1 MELSIKQEIGKHM
14 IESFMGRELSDVEF
28 SIVIKSEYGKY
39 FDDPSLLRNAPRYVY
54 EKIKTLVMT
63 SDRVSVF
70 YASEQLRHDRAGST
84 LGGNNVR

>member
-39 FDDPSLLRNAPRYVY
+39 FDDPSLLRNA
-54 EKIKTLVMT
+54 LMT
-63 SDRVSVF
+63 QVCCAMRRGT
-70 YASEQLRHDRAGST
+70 YMKK
-84 LGGNNVR
+84 